1 MGEGVIVDAK
11 VSEELEFL
19 TDIHRQRE
27 GEGLGISSE

>member
-1 MGEGVIVDAK
+1 MQK

-27 GEGLGISSE
+27 GEGGSGSVQNKS